1 MQKLINV
8 LAVTSFVISSGIVIV
23 GYNLY
28 AHRQELI
35 DYAEDYA
42 TEKIK
47 DLIPVPMDGLDLPSG
62 PDAMQIPSVPF
73 GGF

>member
-28 AHRQELI
+28 EHRQELI

-42 TEKIK
+42 TGKIQE
-47 DLIPVPMDGLDLPSG
+47 LLPMPLPSG
-62 PDAMQIPSVPF
+62 PDAMDIPSVPF